1 MNTRVSEL
9 LDIKGHA
16 VYTIGPDQTA
26 WEAVREMDQHG
37 IGSLLVVG
45 NADEPP
51 LGIVSEYDCRKLLL
65 NEQDPRKILVSDMM
79 SRNLVVVV
87 PTSTVEDCMQL
98 MTEKRVRHLPVIERN
113 TVHGL
118 LSIGDVVKFLYSDRE
133 RMVENLEKYITGS
146 L

>member
-9 LDIKGHA
+9 LDIKGHT

-26 WEAVREMDQHG
+26 WEAVREMEQHG
-37 IGSLLVVG
+37 VGSLLVVG

-51 LGIVSEYDCRKLLL
+51 LGIVSERDCRQLLL
-65 NEQDPRKILVSDMM
+65 NEQDPRKVLVSDMM

-118 LSIGDVVKFLYSDRE
+118 LSIGDVVKFLYNDRE